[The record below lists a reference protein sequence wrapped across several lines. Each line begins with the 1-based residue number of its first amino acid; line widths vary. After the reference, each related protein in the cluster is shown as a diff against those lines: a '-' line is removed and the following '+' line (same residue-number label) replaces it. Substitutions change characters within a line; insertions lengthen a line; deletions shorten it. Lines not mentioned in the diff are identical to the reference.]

1 METEKPIEEITGE
14 SRPERTARE
23 IAELLQELRVVLP
36 GVQVLFAFLLT
47 VPFSARFGEVST
59 LEQTFFFGTLVCTG
73 LSTILLLAPSAHHRL
88 LWRRQAREHRLR
100 VANRL
105 AIAGIIFLVL
115 AMVGAM
121 FLISDFLYGS
131 ALAAVAT
138 ASLTIFFVYV
148 WFIMPLRYRL
158 NGE

>member
-47 VPFSARFGEVST
+47 VPFSARFGEVSA

-105 AIAGIIFLVL
+105 AIAGII
-115 AMVGAM
+115 
-121 FLISDFLYGS
+121 
-131 ALAAVAT
+131 
-138 ASLTIFFVYV
+138 
-148 WFIMPLRYRL
+148 
-158 NGE
+158 

>member
-14 SRPERTARE
+14 SRHERTARE

-59 LEQTFFFGTLVCTG
+59 LEQTFFFGRSCVPASLRYCFSRLGSPQASVAQAG
-73 LSTILLLAPSAHHRL
+73 KGASPSGGE
-88 LWRRQAREHRLR
+88 QARHRGH
-100 VANRL
+100 N
-105 AIAGIIFLVL
+105 ILVL

-148 WFIMPLRYRL
+148 WFVMPLRYRL

>member
-1 METEKPIEEITGE
+1 METEKPIEERTGE
-14 SRPERTARE
+14 SRHERTARE

-47 VPFSARFGEVST
+47 VPFSARFGEVNVV
-59 LEQTFFFGTLVCTG
+59 EQFIFFGTLVFTA
-73 LSTILLLAPSAHHRL
+73 LSTGLLLAPSAHHRL

-105 AIAGIIFLVL
+105 AIAGIVFLVL

-121 FLISDFLYGS
+121 FLISDFLFGS
-131 ALAAVAT
+131 MPAT
-138 ASLTIFFVYV
+138 VTTVSLTIFFVYV
-148 WFIMPLRYRL
+148 WFVMPLRHRI

>member
-73 LSTILLLAPSAHHRL
+73 LS
-88 LWRRQAREHRLR
+88 
-100 VANRL
+100 
-105 AIAGIIFLVL
+105 
-115 AMVGAM
+115 
-121 FLISDFLYGS
+121 
-131 ALAAVAT
+131 
-138 ASLTIFFVYV
+138 
-148 WFIMPLRYRL
+148 LRYCFSRRRL
-158 NGE
+158 TTGFCGVGRQGSIAFGWRTGSPSRA